1 MHAANNDLQRHAA
14 PPTRRIG
21 ILSAHVDDNANS
33 TRTRRSINTEQHTA
47 LETNNVISSGIPSR
61 GGFKVTV
68 LGAAGGIGQ
77 PLCLLLKQDCSN
89 MIDELSL
96 YDVAN
101 TAGVAAD
108 LSHISTKA
116 RVTSHTGPDQLSSA
130 LYGSHIVIIPAG
142 VPRKPGMSR
151 DDLFKINA
159 GIVKTLLQGVASYC
173 PQAWIAII
181 SNPVNS
187 TVPIAAEVLKRE
199 GVLNPRKL
207 FGVTTLDVVRA
218 TTFIGDIL
226 GVDPKDVSVPVVG
239 GHAGKTILPLLSSS
253 SHCLGGVSM
262 SDRKALME
270 RIQDAGTEV
279 VKAKAGAG
287 SATLSMAYAAAEF
300 TKSCLKAMSGEQGIV
315 ECAYVISSVTDVP
328 FFSSQLRLGAQG
340 IEQYLPLPRMSEM
353 ERENFEAMIPEL
365 RASIKKGT
373 DFVANS

>member
-1 MHAANNDLQRHAA
+1 MHAANSDLQRHAA

-33 TRTRRSINTEQHTA
+33 TRTRRSIDTEQHTT
-47 LETNNVISSGIPSR
+47 LETNNVISSDSFQGRIQSHSSR
-61 GGFKVTV
+61 CCWRYW
-68 LGAAGGIGQ
+68 AASLSFVETRLFQ
-77 PLCLLLKQDCSN
+77 YD
-89 MIDELSL
+89 DELSL

-130 LYGSHIVIIPAG
+130 LYGSHI
-142 VPRKPGMSR
+142 
-151 DDLFKINA
+151 
-159 GIVKTLLQGVASYC
+159 
-173 PQAWIAII
+173 AWIAII

-239 GHAGKTILPLLSSS
+239 GHAGKIYYHFYRL
-253 SHCLGGVSM
+253 HHIVS
-262 SDRKALME
+262 
-270 RIQDAGTEV
+270 
-279 VKAKAGAG
+279 
-287 SATLSMAYAAAEF
+287 
-300 TKSCLKAMSGEQGIV
+300 V
-315 ECAYVISSVTDVP
+315 EY
-328 FFSSQLRLGAQG
+328 Q
-340 IEQYLPLPRMSEM
+340 
-353 ERENFEAMIPEL
+353 
-365 RASIKKGT
+365 
-373 DFVANS
+373 